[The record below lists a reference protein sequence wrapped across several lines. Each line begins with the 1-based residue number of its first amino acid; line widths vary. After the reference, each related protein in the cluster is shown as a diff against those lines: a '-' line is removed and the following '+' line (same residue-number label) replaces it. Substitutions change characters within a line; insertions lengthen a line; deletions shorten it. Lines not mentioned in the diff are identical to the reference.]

1 LAASASAKINQNF
14 STPFRKALG
23 MPDQLTAS
31 SPYRIVVFLATA
43 FTVAVLIFLV
53 DNNLFSQSERFQES
67 DFIMTFY
74 VAGRLVSDGRASEL
88 YPDPSAKTFVN
99 SPFDKA
105 AHEFLPKLPQNSAG
119 AYMYIPLV
127 AGFFTPFG
135 RLDPNVSLLLW
146 QLISALALLWSCR
159 QLGAITGAKT
169 SELFFL
175 AFTFLPIFLTLW
187 AGQLG
192 LTFGLLPLCL
202 GLSLLFKNRPLLAGL
217 VWSLLLL
224 KPQYFLAAA
233 FVTLVLLLNRRY
245 RTFVGMS
252 LGVIGL
258 LIITLLW
265 FGPDLTLQ
273 WLQSHQASDAMYS
286 SGQQGIPS
294 HLITGLPA
302 NLMILFPVEQRAAVK
317 WPLYFCAAMLWMVG
331 FYYAI
336 KIAKSQ
342 ADNLPS
348 LAVAL
353 IIGACLSAISLP
365 HLLYY
370 DLCVLVPAGA
380 LLLAESER
388 KDLRLIAI
396 CGWILVSG
404 FLVPMLAFA
413 SLKIIPLIL
422 ESILTVLFIILL
434 RRLIRH
440 SVANDGQPA
449 SNL

>member
-1 LAASASAKINQNF
+1 
-14 STPFRKALG
+14 
-23 MPDQLTAS
+23 MPDRSTAS
-31 SPYRIVVFLATA
+31 TLYRVVVFLATA
-43 FTVAVLIFLV
+43 FTVAVFIFLV
-53 DNNLFSQSERFQES
+53 DKNLVSQSEQFQES

-74 VAGRLVSDGRASEL
+74 VAGRLISEGRAREL

-105 AHEFLPKLPQNSAG
+105 AHEFLPRLPQTSAG

-127 AGFFTPFG
+127 AGLFAPFG
-135 RLDPNVSLLLW
+135 RINANVSLLLW
-146 QLISALALLWSCR
+146 QALSVLALLWSCR
-159 QLGAITGAKT
+159 QLGEITGAKS
-169 SELFFL
+169 SEMFFL
-175 AFTFLPIFLTLW
+175 AFLFLPIFLTLW

-202 GLSLLFKNRPLLAGL
+202 GFSLLVKNRPLLAGI

-233 FVTLVLLLNRRY
+233 FVALVLLLNRRY

-258 LIITLLW
+258 LIITLLS
-265 FGPDLTLQ
+265 FGPELTLH
-273 WLQSHQASDAMYS
+273 WLQSHQVSDAMYS

-302 NLMILFPVEQRAAVK
+302 NLMILFPVEQRGAVK
-317 WPLYFCAAMLWMVG
+317 WPLYFGAAMLWVAG

-336 KIAKSQ
+336 KIAKTQ
-342 ADNLPS
+342 ADHLPS

-353 IIGACLSAISLP
+353 ILGVCLSAITLP

-380 LLLAESER
+380 LLLAKSAR
-388 KDLRLIAI
+388 NDLRQIAI
-396 CGWILVSG
+396 YGWILVSG

-413 SLKIIPLIL
+413 SSKIVPLIC
-422 ESILTVLFIILL
+422 EVILTVLFFVLL
-434 RRLIRH
+434 QRLARH
-440 SVANDGQPA
+440 SAAKAGQPA
-449 SNL
+449 SNLIEAL

>member
-1 LAASASAKINQNF
+1 MPDRSTA
-14 STPFRKALG
+14 STP
-23 MPDQLTAS
+23 
-31 SPYRIVVFLATA
+31 YRAVVLLATA
-43 FTVAVLIFLV
+43 FTIAVFIFLV
-53 DNNLFSQSERFQES
+53 DKNLVSQSEQFQES

-74 VAGRLVSDGRASEL
+74 VAGRLVSDGRAREL

-105 AHEFLPKLPQNSAG
+105 AHEFLPKLPQNSVG

-127 AGFFTPFG
+127 AGFFAPFSW
-135 RLDPNVSLLLW
+135 LDPNVSLLLW
-146 QLISALALLWSCR
+146 QAMSVLALLWCCR
-159 QLGAITGAKT
+159 QLGQISGAKN
-169 SELFFL
+169 SEIFFL
-175 AFTFLPIFLTLW
+175 AFLFLPIFLTLW

-202 GLSLLFKNRPLLAGL
+202 GYSLLVKNRPLLAGL

-233 FVTLVLLLNRRY
+233 FVALVLLLNRRY
-245 RTFVGMS
+245 WPFVGMS

-258 LIITLLW
+258 LIITLLG
-265 FGPDLTLQ
+265 FGPELTLH
-273 WLQSHQASDAMYS
+273 WLQSHQVSDAMYS

-302 NLMILFPVEQRAAVK
+302 NLMILFPVEQRAALK
-317 WPLYFCAAMLWMVG
+317 WPLYFGAAMLWVMG

-336 KIAKSQ
+336 KIAKTQ
-342 ADNLPS
+342 ADNSTS

-353 IIGACLSAISLP
+353 TVGACLSAITLP

-380 LLLAESER
+380 LLLSKSGPWLDR
-388 KDLRLIAI
+388 IDLRRIAI

-404 FLVPMLAFA
+404 FLVPMLAFT
-413 SLKIIPLIL
+413 SSKIIPLIL
-422 ESILTVLFIILL
+422 ESILTVWFFVLL
-434 RRLIRH
+434 QRLARNAA
-440 SVANDGQPA
+440 ANDGQPA
-449 SNL
+449 NNL